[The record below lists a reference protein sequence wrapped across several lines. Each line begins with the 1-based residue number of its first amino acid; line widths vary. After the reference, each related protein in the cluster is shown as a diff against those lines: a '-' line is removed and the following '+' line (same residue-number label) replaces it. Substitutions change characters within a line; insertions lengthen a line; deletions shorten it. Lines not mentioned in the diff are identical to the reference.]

1 MTQPGQAPTQVSVA
15 TLQISPAVQVGVPV
29 LQEAVASS
37 QVSTPLQA
45 TASLQSRARPWQR
58 PAEQASLTVQN
69 LPSSQRVLSAA
80 LLQVVLERAGLQSW
94 QGLLGL
100 VCAAP

>member
-1 MTQPGQAPTQVSVA
+1 MTQPVQVATQASVA
-15 TLQISPAVQVGVPV
+15 TSQSSFAPQVRVPCLQ
-29 LQEAVASS
+29 LAVASS
-37 QVSTPLQA
+37 QVSVPLQA
-45 TASLQSRARPWQR
+45 TPSLQSRARPWQV
-58 PAEQASLTVQN
+58 PAEQVSFKVQN

-80 LLQVVLERAGLQSW
+80 LLQVVLERVGLQSW

>member
-1 MTQPGQAPTQVSVA
+1 MRAPA
-15 TLQISPAVQVGVPV
+15 LQLV
-29 LQEAVASS
+29 VASS
-37 QVSTPLQA
+37 QVSVPLQA
-45 TASLQSRARPWQR
+45 TPSLQSRAWPWQT

-69 LPSSQRVLSAA
+69 FASSQRAPSAA
-80 LLQVVLERAGLQSW
+80 LLQAVLARAGSQSW